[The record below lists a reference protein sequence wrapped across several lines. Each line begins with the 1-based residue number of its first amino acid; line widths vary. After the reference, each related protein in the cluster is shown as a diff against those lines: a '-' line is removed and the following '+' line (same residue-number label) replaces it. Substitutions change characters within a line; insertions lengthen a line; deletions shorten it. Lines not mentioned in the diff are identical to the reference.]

1 MDKLYID
8 IGNSFIKAAERREFS
23 WHTHLHVRN
32 QSSLAAAEELNRIDG
47 LKEVVVASVRQDVL
61 EVMAAN
67 LKADIRVTTL
77 NTGRIPSFYLD
88 YDSPKT
94 LGIDRFLTCLAG
106 CTISSGDVIVIDT
119 GSACTIDLMTSD
131 FVYRGGVIMPGVG
144 LFEKAMKVLLPELP
158 STDRHPPENW
168 PGKTTDECIR
178 WGVYGSFLNSIRS
191 FVDKL
196 AQKTD
201 QYHVY
206 ITGGGAA
213 YVLEHLGEELSLIHR
228 ADLIFEGM
236 EEFES
241 RSFLK
246 N

>member
-8 IGNSFIKAAERREFS
+8 IGNSYVKAAERRDFS

-32 QSSLAAAEELNRIDG
+32 QTIQAIADELNRMDG

-61 EVMAAN
+61 EVMAAG
-67 LKADIRVTTL
+67 LKGDIRVTNLSTAQ
-77 NTGRIPSFYLD
+77 IPSFYLD

-94 LGIDRFLTCLAG
+94 LGIDRFLTCLAA

-119 GSACTIDLMTSD
+119 GSACTIDLMSGD
-131 FVYRGGVIMPGVG
+131 FVYRGGVIMPGAG
-144 LFEKAMKVLLPELP
+144 LFEEAMKVLLPELP
-158 STDRHPPENW
+158 STDRHLPDNW
-168 PGKTTDECIR
+168 PGRTTDECIR

-191 FVDKL
+191 FVEKM

-206 ITGGGAA
+206 ITGGGAG
-213 YVLEHLGEELSLIHR
+213 YVLENLGEELNLIHR
-228 ADLIFEGM
+228 PALIFEGM

-241 RSFLK
+241 GSFLK